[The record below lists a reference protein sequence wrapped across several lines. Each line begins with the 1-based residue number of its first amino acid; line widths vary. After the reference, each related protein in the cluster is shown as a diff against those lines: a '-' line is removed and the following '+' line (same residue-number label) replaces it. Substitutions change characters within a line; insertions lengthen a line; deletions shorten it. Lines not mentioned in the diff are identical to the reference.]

1 MTEWQERGRG
11 PITEE
16 RLVRAVNVL
25 AEIVKQHGPA
35 YSPLFESVEQ
45 ELRKFRRLHQRDSDQ
60 MEPLVENPARR
71 VA

>member
-1 MTEWQERGRG
+1 MTEWQERERG

-35 YSPLFESVEQ
+35 YGPLHESLEQ
-45 ELRKFRRLHQRDSDQ
+45 ELSRFRRLHRGDAGKA
-60 MEPLVENPARR
+60 EPLVEAPVRKA
-71 VA
+71 A